1 MLSFWVFLVFN
12 KSSYLYWKLQIPD
25 VCMLSIFP
33 SPTKR
38 FLLSELAN
46 ACQKKKIILRNAI
59 FETSFLKIAECML
72 KLPFIYVLDSDDGT
86 GNARRFR
93 GVPTLPTF
101 HWSYWCSLKDQKGV
115 GKMASSKAK
124 EVHTSIKKNI
134 ILLTLLFESL
144 ELVEM
149 VLLSRMDGMCLLVE
163 QANS

>member
-1 MLSFWVFLVFN
+1 MYAVYFSLPDQALSFIRTR
-12 KSSYLYWKLQIPD
+12 K
-25 VCMLSIFP
+25 CM
-33 SPTKR
+33 
-38 FLLSELAN
+38 SE
-46 ACQKKKIILRNAI
+46 KKNILRNAI